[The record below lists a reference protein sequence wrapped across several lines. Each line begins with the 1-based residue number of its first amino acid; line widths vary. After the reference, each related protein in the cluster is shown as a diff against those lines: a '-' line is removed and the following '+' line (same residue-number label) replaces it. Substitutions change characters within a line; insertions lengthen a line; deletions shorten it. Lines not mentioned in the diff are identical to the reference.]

1 MKARLSEKELKQ
13 VLVDAGVGL
22 TAQRIAI
29 ARYVLVE
36 GDHPTA
42 SEVLE
47 NVSKTLS
54 MVSKATVY
62 NTLSLFVES
71 GLLVEVSGGPQD
83 PVRYDGNTVAHH
95 HLRDHRTGRLIDI
108 PYEDIEIANLDALKK
123 RYNATRLTVIIDGE
137 PSGG

>member
-1 MKARLSEKELKQ
+1 MKMKLDEKELKQ
-13 VLVDAGVGL
+13 LLVEAGIGL

-29 ARYVLVE
+29 ARYVLVD

-47 NVSKTLS
+47 HVSATLA

-62 NTLSLFVES
+62 NTLSLFLEA
-71 GLLVEVSGGPQD
+71 GLLIEVSGGPQD
-83 PVRYDGNTVAHH
+83 PIRYDGNTSLHH

-108 PYEDIEIANLDALKK
+108 PYEEIEIANLEILKK
-123 RYNATRLTVIIDGE
+123 RYNATRFTIIIDGE
-137 PSGG
+137 PGNG